1 MKITF
6 YNISKIDNQL
16 IFKITKL
23 GNQIFGIDVKELNTV
38 SIYNY
43 IL

>member
-1 MKITF
+1 MKIKF

-16 IFKITKL
+16 IFKITKHIL
-23 GNQIFGIDVKELNTV
+23 GIDVKELNTV